1 MHYGRAFTAG
11 VIGALAMSLVMV
23 FLRAAGIPLHIEA
36 QLAAVLG
43 SRAWMVGLAAHLLI
57 GGAIGVGYGMMFE
70 RILPESGVGLGVL
83 LGAINTIFA
92 GFAWAIIGG
101 PGRFWSDL
109 GPQGVIALFIAH
121 ITYGAVVGAAFKAEQ
136 RMLA

>member
-1 MHYGRAFTAG
+1 MHYGRAFFAG
-11 VIGALAMSLVMV
+11 VVGALAMSLVMM

-43 SRAWMVGLAAHLLI
+43 TRAWIVGFTAHLLI
-57 GGAIGVGYGMMFE
+57 GGAIGVLYGIMFE

-136 RMLA
+136 RLLA